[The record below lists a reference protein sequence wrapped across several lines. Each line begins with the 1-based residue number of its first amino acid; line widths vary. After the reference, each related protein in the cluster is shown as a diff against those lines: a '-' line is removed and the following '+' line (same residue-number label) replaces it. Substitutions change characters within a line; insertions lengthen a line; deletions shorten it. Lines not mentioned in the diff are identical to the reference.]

1 MSSFPPLPPD
11 SISYDL
17 GGLNVSEETTLTG
30 GPVRFRH
37 SLQTNGHRLTLSYEN
52 LTQTQMLLIRTHY
65 QDNSGTHGQ
74 FSVPAALW
82 GDATVVPTDSIYR
95 YASTPQETHRGVYF
109 GVSVELVLVVGQ
121 ELLYLLQ
128 GEPAALGAEE
138 AFTSFV
144 FNGTAPFILDADT
157 ADPAEDATLILKA
170 GGAAS

>member
-1 MSSFPPLPPD
+1 MSSFPPLQPD

-37 SLQTNGHRLTLSYEN
+37 SLQTNGHRLTLSYAN
-52 LTQTQMLLIRTHY
+52 LTLTQMLLIRSHY

-74 FSVPAALW
+74 FTIPAALW
-82 GDATVVPTDSIYR
+82 GDATVVPVDSIYR

-121 ELLYLLQ
+121 ELLYVLE

>member
-1 MSSFPPLPPD
+1 MSSFPPLQPD

-52 LTQTQMLLIRTHY
+52 LTQTQMLLIRSHY

-74 FSVPAALW
+74 FTIPAALW
-82 GDATVVPTDSIYR
+82 GDATVVPVDSIYR
-95 YASTPQETHRGVYF
+95 YDSTPQETHRGVYF
-109 GVSVELVLVVGQ
+109 EVSVELVLVVGQ
-121 ELLYLLQ
+121 ELLYLLK

-144 FNGTAPFILDADT
+144 FNGTAPFILNADT

>member
-1 MSSFPPLPPD
+1 MSSFPPLQPD

-74 FSVPAALW
+74 FTIPAALW
-82 GDATVVPTDSIYR
+82 GDATVVPVDSIYR

-121 ELLYLLQ
+121 ELLYVLQ

-138 AFTSFV
+138 TFTSFV

-157 ADPAEDATLILKA
+157 ADPTVEASLILKA